1 MRIDANSDGEVN
13 WDEFMN
19 YVLLENQ
26 NMASMREK
34 YSEYDKVSANDPSG
48 GTVHSEMVSGI
59 AKISL
64 QTKREVEEF
73 S

>member
-1 MRIDANSDGEVN
+1 
-13 WDEFMN
+13 
-19 YVLLENQ
+19 
-26 NMASMREK
+26 MREK
-34 YSEYDKVSANDPSG
+34 YSEYDKMSANDPSG